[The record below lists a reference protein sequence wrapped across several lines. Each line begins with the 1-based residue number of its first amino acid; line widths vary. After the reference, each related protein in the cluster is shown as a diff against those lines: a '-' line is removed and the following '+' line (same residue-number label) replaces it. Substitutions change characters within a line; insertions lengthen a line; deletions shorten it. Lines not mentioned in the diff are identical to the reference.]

1 MAIKLIT
8 FDLDNTLWHTD
19 PVIVKAEQVQWLWI
33 EKLSPSAKDFFN
45 HKILQQLK
53 VKTAEQNPELRHK
66 LSQLRL
72 EFLKQVFII
81 CGEPQEQA
89 ELFAQ
94 RTFEEFLHVRNQVE
108 LFPGAVELLEN
119 LQGGYQVIALSN
131 GNSDLSRI
139 GLDHLFNAHFHAEN
153 VAKPKP
159 HNDMFLAALAHAQV
173 SAEECMH
180 IGDHPQQDVE
190 AAKAL
195 GCTTVW
201 ANILQQ
207 SWPESVQAAD
217 HEISQLDQVLA
228 LLKATD

>member
-33 EKLSPSAKDFFN
+33 EKLSPNAKDFFN

-53 VKTAEQNPELRHK
+53 IKTAEQNPELRHK

-81 CGEPQEQA
+81 CGEPQKQA

-94 RTFEEFLHVRNQVE
+94 RTFEEFLHMRNQVE

-119 LQGGYQVIALSN
+119 LQDEYQVIALSN

-159 HNDMFLAALAHAQV
+159 HSDMFLAALEHAKV
-173 SAEECMH
+173 DASECIH
-180 IGDHPQQDVE
+180 VGDHPEQDIS
-190 AAKAL
+190 AASKL
-195 GCTTVW
+195 GLTTIW
-201 ANILQQ
+201 ANVLEQD
-207 SWPESVQAAD
+207 WPEQLEKAD
-217 HEISQLDQVLA
+217 HDISQLDQILSVI
-228 LLKATD
+228 KSY